1 MRAAASE
8 GWHAPCSTPHTL
20 LPAACPLPAPRS
32 PRLLQSLQWLRH
44 GCLPVIVME
53 GTAPLEKRGAQQARH
68 ESRFGQP
75 GGGSQAGRANTQ
87 FQRLGRLVGS
97 LLQVLLL
104 LHCVLRGISPA
115 GCCARRPSPVCWLP
129 RCMKL
134 AHVCGTRVV
143 HGPATVLLLVLLV
156 PCWFPGFCCLA
167 SPPTSLPYTMFSHM
181 RTLLHPRHPRPGPAV
196 PTIWPPTTGAGPA
209 CLPGPWGGGGGLRGA
224 GTHRRGARLRH
235 L

>member
-1 MRAAASE
+1 
-8 GWHAPCSTPHTL
+8 
-20 LPAACPLPAPRS
+20 
-32 PRLLQSLQWLRH
+32 
-44 GCLPVIVME
+44 ME

-181 RTLLHPRHPRPGPAV
+181 RTLLHPRHPRPGPAA
-196 PTIWPPTTGAGPA
+196 PTIWPPTSPPPWPCCTHHLAPPPQELGLPVFQAPGEAEAACAALARIGAVHA
-209 CLPGPWGGGGGLRGA
+209 CATFDSDAPLYGAETVYKKLR
-224 GTHRRGARLRH
+224 LSVS
-235 L
+235 LV